1 MAEPQAEVGAGVHK
15 TKTSSWVTVGL
26 VVVAVIILGIALPL
40 QSIALGIVG
49 GVILL
54 VGIIVGGAGK
64 IMEDVH

>member
-15 TKTSSWVTVGL
+15 TKTSSWVTVGVL
-26 VVVAVIILGIALPL
+26 VVAVIILGFALPL
-40 QSIALGIVG
+40 QSVPLAIVG

-54 VGIIVGGAGK
+54 VGVIIGATGK